1 MTAQT
6 SPPGYFSLAARPGAI
21 PELDGLRGIAILLV
35 LLRHSAKPVFDEHG
49 SILPWGPWD
58 LATPLLNGWMGVDLF
73 FVLSGF
79 LITYHLLQHWPER
92 VNGAFLM
99 RYASRRVL
107 RTFPA
112 YYAMVFVL
120 AAGLLP
126 FYRPE
131 VADLGGAVLRHL
143 LFLQDYYGSEFMAA
157 FWSLGVE
164 EKFYL
169 LCPAVLWWVLRYPTP
184 RQLKL
189 LLALAAL
196 PLLLRALTLASQ
208 DLDGAGY
215 AAFFWTL
222 RAPFHLALD
231 GLWLGACCAIVA
243 RSRPAALIDSASTR
257 SALLYF
263 GCGLILLLIGS
274 VAWFDAGYVRS
285 SVVVL
290 LLVAVGFASIVLA
303 VTTGTTP
310 LSGMLGS
317 RALRFFAVTSYSIY
331 LTHLAMVPL
340 AEGWLAALPLY
351 RDGSALVQ
359 WLLLTPL
366 FIALSVAAGLVL
378 HWLVEKPFLLLKER
392 RLPMR

>member
-1 MTAQT
+1 MTAPT
-6 SPPGYFSLAARPGAI
+6 SPPGYFSLATRPGAI

-35 LLRHSAKPVFDEHG
+35 LLRHSAKPIFDEHG
-49 SILPWGPWD
+49 SLLQLGPWD

-92 VNGAFLM
+92 MTSAFLL

-112 YYAMVFVL
+112 YYAMVFL
-120 AAGLLP
+120 IAAGLLP
-126 FYRPE
+126 FYRPD
-131 VADLGGAVLRHL
+131 VADLGGAVMRHL

-169 LCPAVLWWVLRYPTP
+169 FCPAVLWWVLRYPSN
-184 RQLKL
+184 RQLKT

-231 GLWLGACCAIVA
+231 GLWLGACCAILARARPSVLTNNA
-243 RSRPAALIDSASTR
+243 ASRSR
-257 SALLYF
+257 LLAF

-274 VAWFDAGYVRS
+274 VAWFDAGYIRA

-303 VTTGTTP
+303 VSTGPTP
-310 LSGMLGS
+310 LSGLLS
-317 RALRFFAVTSYSIY
+317 CRPLRFFAVTSYSIY
-331 LTHLAMVPL
+331 LTHLAVVPI
-340 AEGWLAALPLY
+340 AESWLASLPLY
-351 RDGSALVQ
+351 RGGSALTQ
-359 WLLLTPL
+359 WLLLAPL
-366 FIALSVAAGLVL
+366 FIVLSVAAGLLL

-392 RLPMR
+392 RLAMR